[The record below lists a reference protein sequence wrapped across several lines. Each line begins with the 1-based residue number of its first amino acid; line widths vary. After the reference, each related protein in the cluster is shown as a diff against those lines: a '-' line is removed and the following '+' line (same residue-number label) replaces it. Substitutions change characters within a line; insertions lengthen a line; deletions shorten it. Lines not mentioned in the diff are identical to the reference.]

1 MRNRGAVVA
10 VIVMCL
16 SCFSTARYDRAHIQR
31 VASINGRHD
40 AALERERERYAFLVA
55 ELDWRRAL
63 VIPID
68 AGGAPVHRVDRRDG
82 IVACRTMCGAKP
94 GDPFDPARAHTR
106 CLRDIC
112 LPAYADAL
120 AKTYAHADIAGIA
133 SQLSLSIDAD
143 LESVLARANNQA
155 VLADIDR
162 EAAVLAQHHARARS
176 RIEQQRQRELR
187 VSTVQR
193 DAEIAAGRAARRA
206 RVKAAADA
214 FAAEARGQPGA
225 SAIASHTTVP
235 DPSGAA
241 RPRDCADPPCRPPL
255 PAPSSVT
262 CISDGDNTVAHATD
276 PATARTS
283 DPASTPPS
291 VANTSPSTPPDR
303 PPSRPPNRPLNR
315 PSNRPP
321 DCIDQRDCPSGMSC
335 DLDTGV
341 CCATIVR

>member
-1 MRNRGAVVA
+1 MGVTTRPSSASASATHSSSPSSTGAA
-10 VIVMCL
+10 R
-16 SCFSTARYDRAHIQR
+16 SSSRSTPAARPSTASTGATASWRAAPCAAPSPGIL
-31 VASINGRHD
+31 SIR
-40 AALERERERYAFLVA
+40 L
-55 ELDWRRAL
+55 
-63 VIPID
+63 
-68 AGGAPVHRVDRRDG
+68 
-82 IVACRTMCGAKP
+82 
-94 GDPFDPARAHTR
+94 
-106 CLRDIC
+106 
-112 LPAYADAL
+112 
-120 AKTYAHADIAGIA
+120 A